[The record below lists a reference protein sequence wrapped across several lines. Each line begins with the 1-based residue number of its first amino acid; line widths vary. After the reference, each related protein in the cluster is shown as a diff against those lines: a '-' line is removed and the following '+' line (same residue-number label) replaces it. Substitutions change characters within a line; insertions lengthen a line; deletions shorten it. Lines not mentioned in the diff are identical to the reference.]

1 MFHWLKVLQKW
12 DVKSSLKARMLKFW
26 FFFLLLGFIKPQ
38 YLNCLYCTFVL
49 NHKCFPIWHV
59 AYYLLLWCYYLLKA
73 SCRAHIWFLFRLKLI
88 SWCMSSWLSP
98 LESRRDLYN
107 MQVTAVLSKDTILS
121 YFNLSECVWVFC
133 KCEYGWWIDPFW
145 LSGFWGHACV
155 HP

>member
-12 DVKSSLKARMLKFW
+12 DVKSSLKARMLKF
-26 FFFLLLGFIKPQ
+26 FLYFWVSLNRNILSTYIALLYSITNVFQVWK
-38 YLNCLYCTFVL
+38 
-49 NHKCFPIWHV
+49 V